1 MATLSSPIT
10 VLQGCDIQTFKM
22 SLSNIFGNVQTIYNL
37 ARNTVDCSNNTINL
51 VTWEIKFLFTD
62 YFGNLITLSYG
73 PSNEYNPNYN
83 DVFPKSDLNDF
94 LINAFDFWKDDF
106 EKYGILVTFSEL
118 NYDVNITIKGCNYLQ
133 SNPQIKLNPTLTYI
147 CN

>member
-10 VLQGCDIQTFKM
+10 VLQGCDAQTFQM
-22 SLSNIFGNVQTIYNL
+22 SLNNVFGNVQTIYNL
-37 ARNTVDCSNNTINL
+37 AKTNIECENNTVNL

-83 DVFPKSDLNDF
+83 DVFPNSDLNDF
-94 LINAFDFWKDDF
+94 LISAFNYWKPDF
-106 EKYGILVTFSEL
+106 EKYGVLVSYSDTDY
-118 NYDVNITIKGCNYLQ
+118 NVNITIKGCNYLQ

-147 CN
+147 CI